1 MKKLAILFAI
11 LISVSAQAQQVIK
24 SIELDSMIFNEINI
38 YRASLG
44 VAKVKTFD
52 TGELRKVSYV
62 ITDLNAGREF
72 FDHTRDTAKLH
83 KGYNSECINSFEMRS
98 TSNPLTDDV
107 LTREELLTLAKI
119 TVQAWINSN
128 NHNYLIR
135 SKSVSKST
143 VTSVIIIKDRSIK
156 LVVSYHDILFN

>member
-72 FDHTRDTAKLH
+72 FDHTRDKDRVF
-83 KGYNSECINSFEMRS
+83 KGYNSECIYSYKLGS
-98 TSNPLTDDV
+98 TRNPLTDEF

-119 TVQAWINSN
+119 TVQAWINSPD
-128 NHNYLIR
+128 HNYLIASTTVSR
-135 SKSVSKST
+135 ST
-143 VTSVIIIKDRSIK
+143 ITSAIIIKDRSIK
-156 LVVSYHDILFN
+156 LVVSYHDLI

>member
-1 MKKLAILFAI
+1 MKKLAILFTI
-11 LISVSAQAQQVIK
+11 LISISAQAQQVIK

-52 TGELRKVSYV
+52 TGELRKISYV

-119 TVQAWINSN
+119 TVQAWIKSPD
-128 NHNYLIR
+128 HNYLIA
-135 SKSVSKST
+135 SKSVRKST
-143 VTSVIIIKDRSIK
+143 ITSVVIIKDHTIK
-156 LVVSYHDILFN
+156 LVVSYHDLI

>member
-11 LISVSAQAQQVIK
+11 LISISAQAQQVVK

-62 ITDLNAGREF
+62 LTELNAGREF
-72 FDHTRDTAKLH
+72 FDHTRDSDKKF
-83 KGYNSECINSFEMRS
+83 KGYSAECIYSFEKTS

-119 TVQAWINSN
+119 TVQAWIDSPD
-128 NHNYLIR
+128 HNYLIASTTVSR
-135 SKSVSKST
+135 ST
-143 VTSVIIIKDRSIK
+143 ITSVIIIKNRSIK
-156 LVVSYHDILFN
+156 LVVSYHDLI